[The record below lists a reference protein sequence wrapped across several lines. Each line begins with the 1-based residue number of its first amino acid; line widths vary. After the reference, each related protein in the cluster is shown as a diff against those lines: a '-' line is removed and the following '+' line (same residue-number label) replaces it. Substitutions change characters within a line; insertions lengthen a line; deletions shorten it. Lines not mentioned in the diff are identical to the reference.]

1 MSFGMSFL
9 ALNGGEVTLL
19 ALNGG
24 EGWIDGGI
32 GGNGGSWA
40 SLAAAREERGCLG
53 GGGTIGG
60 GIIDGGVIDGG
71 VLAGHSATELA

>member
-1 MSFGMSFL
+1 MSFF

-24 EGWIDGGI
+24 EEFIQPSGGI

-40 SLAAAREERGCLG
+40 SLAAAGEERGCLG